1 MTKVLYIC
9 NSKEATLKYRV
20 LLPAKHLGADTTH
33 DYTDIPYELKE
44 GRVNVMTMEVR
55 VNKNILGTTQIITRP
70 FSYYDVVVMQH
81 AWDDDL
87 IILILRLKELGIK
100 VVLDYD
106 DDLYHDNPFYPYD
119 YSDGRMKNLTEAIQ
133 LADLITV
140 TTPALAET
148 YGKYNKVSTLP
159 NMIDLSEYPIW
170 VQGEL
175 KDILIHRKPGKTV
188 GWYSSGIR
196 FEEFKSVMEGWIP
209 EDVHLYLA
217 GSIIFKG
224 FKHENKTVA
233 ARFKH
238 EDNPKILSNIDIGL
252 IPLALN
258 RFNNGKS
265 DLKGLEYG
273 AMGIPSI
280 ASPTEPYKKL
290 IKHGVNGFL
299 IKHGRDWGKYINLLL
314 DDKTRADM
322 GKEARKVSESRDIR
336 KNIGKWT
343 DVYKII

>member
-55 VNKNILGTTQIITRP
+55 VNKNILGTAQIITRP

-119 YSDGRMKNLTEAIQ
+119 YSDGRMKNLTEAMQ

-148 YGKYNKVSTLP
+148 YGKYNKVSILP
-159 NMIDLSEYPIW
+159 NMIDMSEYPNYI
-170 VQGEL
+170 VVPR
-175 KDILIHRKPGKTV
+175 DRKTV

-273 AMGIPSI
+273 AMGIPYI

-299 IKHGRDWGKYINLLL
+299 IKHGRDWSKYIKLLL

-322 GKEARKVSESRDIR
+322 GKAARKVSEGRDI
-336 KNIGKWT
+336 KTNIWRWKE
-343 DVYKII
+343 VYE